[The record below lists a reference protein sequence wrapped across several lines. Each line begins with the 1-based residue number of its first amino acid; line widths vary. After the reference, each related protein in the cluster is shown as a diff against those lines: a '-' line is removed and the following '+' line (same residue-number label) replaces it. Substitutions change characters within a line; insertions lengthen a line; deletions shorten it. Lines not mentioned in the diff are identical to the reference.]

1 MASSI
6 SSTIKQAIL
15 TDSPSDV
22 TIYEKSLVSELLTHQ
37 HRGEPLT
44 LKMVFSGNPLKSK
57 RLIIAHT
64 ILYILRCFILGIIWA
79 IYALYEVLYKL
90 LTGKSRNMRPSIGI
104 NLVLFSGTLI
114 VTIIVLIFTIT
125 FLVKNVILAPN
136 EASVNSNGVISI
148 NQPCMVTQYFYLLNA
163 ATYWTSSGIYVS
175 RGDRIYI
182 SVSGGMYSDIGEMSK
197 KAASNEKLQY
207 QRSVFS
213 EKEKDDTT
221 GIINKIQQCLR
232 SVFSEKEKDDTTGIK
247 YCIYNNDDIKN
258 KKDPARFGSLLCMI
272 ASDMQ
277 NPELYISNG
286 HPAAIHQI
294 DYEKNE
300 ITFEA
305 RENECGILYF
315 TFNDILLDSSTF
327 HSIMNDSNDAAHIMR
342 VDLLK
347 TKKYVYDSIEDP
359 TIWFK
364 DNLGEAL
371 VNIRIE
377 RSICHSSIPFPEKI
391 AMAFYRKISRMET
404 GIFRQSTITV
414 IIITIVSSIIIVLF
428 ILLLCD
434 VGITHLL
441 NRIIKRSDSKTK

>member
-1 MASSI
+1 MASSL

-22 TIYEKSLVSELLTHQ
+22 TIYEKPLVSELLTHQ

-44 LKMVFSGNPLKSK
+44 LKMVFSGNPLKCK

-64 ILYILRCFILGIIWA
+64 IIYVLRCIIMGIIWA

-90 LTGKSRNMRPSIGI
+90 LTGKSRNMRPSAGI

-114 VTIIVLIFTIT
+114 VAIIVLIFNIT

-182 SVSGGMYSDIGEMSK
+182 SVSGGMYSDIGEMCK
-197 KAASNEKLQY
+197 KAASNEKLLY
-207 QRSVFS
+207 PRSVFS
-213 EKEKDDTT
+213 VKRKHEK
-221 GIINKIQQCLR
+221 
-232 SVFSEKEKDDTTGIK
+232 SDTTGIK

-258 KKDPARFGSLLCMI
+258 KKDSARFGSLLCMV
-272 ASDMQ
+272 ANETQ
-277 NPELYISNG
+277 NPEHHISNG
-286 HPAAIHQI
+286 HQATIHQI
-294 DYEKNE
+294 DYKKNE

-305 RENECGILYF
+305 SENECGILYF
-315 TFNDILLDSSTF
+315 TFNDILLDYFTYRN
-327 HSIMNDSNDAAHIMR
+327 IMDDTNSNTREPKND
-342 VDLLK
+342 LQK
-347 TKKYVYDSIEDP
+347 TNITRYSRIKDP

>member
-1 MASSI
+1 MASSL

-22 TIYEKSLVSELLTHQ
+22 TIYEKPLVSELLTHQ

-64 ILYILRCFILGIIWA
+64 IIYVLRCIIMGIIWA

-90 LTGKSRNMRPSIGI
+90 LTGKSRNMRPSAGI

-114 VTIIVLIFTIT
+114 VAIIVLIFNIT

-182 SVSGGMYSDIGEMSK
+182 SVSGGMYSDIGEMCK

-221 GIINKIQQCLR
+221 GIIKKILQCLR
-232 SVFSEKEKDDTTGIK
+232 SVFSKKEKDDTTGIK

-258 KKDPARFGSLLCMI
+258 KKDSARFGSLLCMV
-272 ASDMQ
+272 ANETQ
-277 NPELYISNG
+277 NPEHHISNG
-286 HPAAIHQI
+286 HQATIHQI
-294 DYEKNE
+294 DYKKNE

-305 RENECGILYF
+305 SKNECGILYF
-315 TFNDILLDSSTF
+315 TFNDILLDYFTYRN
-327 HSIMNDSNDAAHIMR
+327 IMDDTNSNTREMKND
-342 VDLLK
+342 LQK
-347 TKKYVYDSIEDP
+347 TNITRYSRIKDP